1 MNRLPDIALLVAL
14 LLGEPAVAEHLRLT
28 GDSWPPFTDQ
38 NLPNN
43 GLAVDLVSSALQR
56 AGHTTEYVEV
66 PWARV
71 LRGLQQGDYDRL
83 REAVQGRL
91 HQSARSSLVPLL
103 SEALSLEDPDVLGA
117 FLSGAGPSVALL
129 ARAGDTQV
137 ATTHVHKVDVTRYTV
152 GGAIAVG
159 LLHGIGAETGS
170 QALVL
175 VSASHIAS
183 TGFGLA
189 VLGAFVA
196 GIVVTTGG
204 LAVGAAYGW
213 KVISR
218 SSKSF
223 VVLTISTALV
233 SGTIGALFVL
243 GAGDRL
249 PGILS

>member
-1 MNRLPDIALLVAL
+1 M
-14 LLGEPAVAEHLRLT
+14 
-28 GDSWPPFTDQ
+28 Q
-38 NLPNN
+38 
-43 GLAVDLVSSALQR
+43 
-56 AGHTTEYVEV
+56 
-66 PWARV
+66 
-71 LRGLQQGDYDRL
+71 
-83 REAVQGRL
+83 
-91 HQSARSSLVPLL
+91 
-103 SEALSLEDPDVLGA
+103 
-117 FLSGAGPSVALL
+117 
-129 ARAGDTQV
+129 GDTQV
-137 ATTHVHKVDVTRYTV
+137 ATTDVHKVDVTRYTV

-183 TGFGLA
+183 TVFGLA

-233 SGTIGALFVL
+233 SGTIGSLFVL